1 MKMSVTT
8 YEKKA
13 SIKNGVGRMIF
24 SLLVF
29 MLEVIFLILLF
40 STLNNHAMWINA
52 ITRVVALLLV
62 LILYGSN
69 MNSSMKMPWIILI
82 LFAPIIGVGI
92 YLVVGLNSKPHKMR
106 YRYTKI
112 NEALKPLLNDENKK
126 IKSKNSFAHLNDK
139 SEGLASISNY
149 IYRYSGY
156 PVYSDS
162 DITYFSSAYDGLEA
176 QKAAMRKAQKFIFFE
191 YHAIEDDKAWDGIFK
206 IMKEKAKEGVEV
218 RVFYD
223 DMGSI
228 GFINTD
234 FIDRLAKVG
243 IECRVFNPF
252 APGLNLFLNNRDH
265 RKITVIDGTV
275 GFTGGYNIA
284 NEYFGLTHPFGEW
297 KDTGVKIEGPAVNS
311 LTITFLENWNAAVD
325 KKVEL
330 SKEDRNKYLPEID
343 YVKKESRGFVQPYAD
358 SPMDDE
364 NLGENVYIGII
375 NNSQKYCF
383 IITPYLIITDE
394 MIHALGLAAKRGVDV
409 RVITPGVPDKKIVY
423 SVTRS
428 YYNTLTRNGVHIFE
442 WTPGFCHCK
451 MCVSD
456 DLVATCGTIN
466 LDYRS
471 FYHHF
476 ENGCMYMDCQAV
488 FDTKHDFENIIA
500 EAEDVTTKYTGV
512 GGILKLRQMVLR
524 LFAALF

>member
-311 LTITFLENWNAAVD
+311 LTIAFLENWNAAVD

-375 NNSQKYCF
+375 Y
-383 IITPYLIITDE
+383 
-394 MIHALGLAAKRGVDV
+394 
-409 RVITPGVPDKKIVY
+409 
-423 SVTRS
+423 
-428 YYNTLTRNGVHIFE
+428 
-442 WTPGFCHCK
+442 
-451 MCVSD
+451 
-456 DLVATCGTIN
+456 
-466 LDYRS
+466 
-471 FYHHF
+471 
-476 ENGCMYMDCQAV
+476 
-488 FDTKHDFENIIA
+488 
-500 EAEDVTTKYTGV
+500 
-512 GGILKLRQMVLR
+512 
-524 LFAALF
+524 